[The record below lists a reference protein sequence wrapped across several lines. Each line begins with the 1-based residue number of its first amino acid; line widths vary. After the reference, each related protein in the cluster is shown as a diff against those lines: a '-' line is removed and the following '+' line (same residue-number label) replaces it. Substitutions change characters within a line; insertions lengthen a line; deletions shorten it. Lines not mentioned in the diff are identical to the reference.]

1 MSKLSIPEKL
11 LSISSDD
18 EFDAQ
23 ARETFA
29 HQLQHNAVFNEFVRG
44 IKSKTWQ
51 ESFIPIELFK
61 SHRVS
66 CHATEESIFKS
77 SGTSSSQRSQHFV
90 HDLSLYRK
98 LSIGHFES
106 LYGALNDLV
115 ILALLPSY
123 QDQGDS
129 SLVWM
134 VDQFVQSSSRHS
146 QFVGADFES
155 LQRLIRDQVKS
166 EKVLLLGV
174 SYALLDFAEN
184 HSIDHPNLSIMET
197 GGMKGRR
204 EEITREELHRRI
216 RLSFP
221 TSEISSEY
229 GMTELLSQAYLMD
242 GQFVAPPWVR
252 VFATNVSDP
261 LEILEPGRRGILAF
275 ADLAN
280 YHSCSFIQTQDIGG
294 VDNSGRFTVE
304 GRLDHSDIRGCNLL
318 YT

>member
-98 LSIGHFES
+98 LSIAHFES

-184 HSIDHPNLSIMET
+184 HSIDHPNLSIM
-197 GGMKGRR
+197 
-204 EEITREELHRRI
+204 
-216 RLSFP
+216 
-221 TSEISSEY
+221 
-229 GMTELLSQAYLMD
+229 
-242 GQFVAPPWVR
+242 
-252 VFATNVSDP
+252 
-261 LEILEPGRRGILAF
+261 
-275 ADLAN
+275 
-280 YHSCSFIQTQDIGG
+280 
-294 VDNSGRFTVE
+294 
-304 GRLDHSDIRGCNLL
+304 
-318 YT
+318 